1 MKKRKRA
8 PGGGRKPQGEFQNL
22 TAVMSLRM
30 PQDLRDQ
37 LERARKA
44 SRRTLSQELIA
55 RASAS
60 FERDRD
66 QSRDRALRAFCFLFS
81 ELVQAICP
89 RDFPDERILDWRFD
103 PWLFQAFRLAV
114 AKLLDRFQP
123 NGEMKLPEF
132 WQVIRDAPDIGGLP
146 PMKAEREQMT
156 QSPEAMADYAVQRI
170 LSDFADPQQV
180 KRWYREWKRPEEA
193 SDPYVQRVLDYQI
206 KEWGT
211 TYYGMTD
218 AQRDLA
224 PRQKSQGGKQ

>member
-8 PGGGRKPQGEFQNL
+8 PGGGRKPQGEFRNL

-81 ELVQAICP
+81 EVVQAICP
-89 RDFPDERILDWRFD
+89 RDFPDERIPDWRFY

-114 AKLLDRFQP
+114 A
-123 NGEMKLPEF
+123 N
-132 WQVIRDAPDIGGLP
+132 
-146 PMKAEREQMT
+146 
-156 QSPEAMADYAVQRI
+156 SSAD
-170 LSDFADPQQV
+170 S
-180 KRWYREWKRPEEA
+180 
-193 SDPYVQRVLDYQI
+193 SRV
-206 KEWGT
+206 
-211 TYYGMTD
+211 
-218 AQRDLA
+218 
-224 PRQKSQGGKQ
+224 GK